1 MPIPNA
7 DLEKN
12 PHTTFTPL
20 RMTSPN
26 NTEASPQPQTCEQCS
41 APIPHRTGTLAL
53 CDDCYIASTDTC
65 CSDA

>member
-1 MPIPNA
+1 
-7 DLEKN
+7 
-12 PHTTFTPL
+12 
-20 RMTSPN
+20 MTSPN

-41 APIPHRTGTLAL
+41 APIPHRSGTLAL